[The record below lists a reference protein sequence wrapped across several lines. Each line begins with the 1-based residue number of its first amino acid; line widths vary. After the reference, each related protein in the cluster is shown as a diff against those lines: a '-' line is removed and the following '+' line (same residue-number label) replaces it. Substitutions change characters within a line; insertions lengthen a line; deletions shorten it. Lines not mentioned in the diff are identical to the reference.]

1 MPDVQDLRFAYHH
14 DTAIIEILAP
24 TLNMTVQEIVDSVAF
39 HRSQPDYIDNSEIMV
54 AEGKIPIP
62 GIGQSL
68 IVITMKDGWR
78 IQFEDRPGPDFV
90 QAQIGSGVLVG
101 DAGGNPIAPGAYV
114 SVNIS
119 QAVSGVSIQ
128 QPQIDEIHQMMG
140 LLAGSPLVES
150 ATGRASPSGI
160 SGTEITMTFTPNVP
174 NPGDITLERDT

>member
-1 MPDVQDLRFAYHH
+1 MPDVQDLRFAFHH

-24 TLNMTVQEIVDSVAF
+24 TLSITVQEVVDAVAF
-39 HRSQPDYIDNSEIMV
+39 HRAQPDYIDNSEIMV

-62 GIGQSL
+62 GIGNSL
-68 IVITMKDGWR
+68 IVTMKDMWR

-101 DAGGNPIAPGAYV
+101 DGGTNPIAPGAFV

-128 QPQIDEIHQMMG
+128 QPQIDEMHQMMG
-140 LLAGSPLVES
+140 LLAGSPLIES
-150 ATGRASPSGI
+150 ATGRSSPSGI
-160 SGTEITMTFTPNVP
+160 SGKNIDMTFTPNAP
-174 NPGDITLERDT
+174 NPGDITLERDP